1 MLSTEAH
8 PAFAPFARWLRLR
21 PLAAWPT
28 LRDLNAWAGEAGLA
42 LPDGRPLAFVA
53 AAATPP
59 PALEYEGRIAL
70 RGEIAIRDESLHDL
84 CNALAWL
91 AFPRTKAALNAAHV
105 VSARAPTPNARD
117 RRRDAATLLDES
129 GLIVAC
135 TDTEILEP
143 WRQHR
148 WREAF
153 RERRTEVARSL
164 AVVAIGHGLVAKLA
178 TPFRGITG
186 RALVV
191 PLSAAH
197 LPRDAAAL
205 ATALDGA
212 AMRAI
217 AALGERLAPE
227 NLLPLPV
234 AALPG
239 WDAEQLGARLFD
251 DTSVFRPRVI
261 R

>member
-1 MLSTEAH
+1 MVRATE
-8 PAFAPFARWLRLR
+8 
-21 PLAAWPT
+21 
-28 LRDLNAWAGEAGLA
+28 D
-42 LPDGRPLAFVA
+42 VA
-53 AAATPP
+53 AGN
-59 PALEYEGRIAL
+59 EGRVQA
-70 RGEIAIRDESLHDL
+70 
-84 CNALAWL
+84 
-91 AFPRTKAALNAAHV
+91 V
-105 VSARAPTPNARD
+105 
-117 RRRDAATLLDES
+117 RRRPA
-129 GLIVAC
+129 
-135 TDTEILEP
+135 
-143 WRQHR
+143 RQGPHQAHR

-153 RERRTEVARSL
+153 RERRTEPARSL

-191 PLSAAH
+191 PLSAAN
-197 LPRDAAAL
+197 LPQDAGEL

-227 NLLPLPV
+227 DLLPLPV
-234 AALPG
+234 AALSG
-239 WDAEQLGARLFD
+239 WDAEQLGVRLFD